1 MDNFDEL
8 PVGGRSKVDWG
19 DEVPVS
25 GGSSK
30 VDWGEEVPVSAGSS
44 KVDEVPA
51 EVTSKDPTGA
61 FIHLYSYSLTYSL
74 TYFILTR

>member
-30 VDWGEEVPVSAGSS
+30 VDSI
-44 KVDEVPA
+44 DEVPA
-51 EVTSKDPTGA
+51 EVISKDPTGA
-61 FIHLYSYSLTYSL
+61 FIHLFSYSLTYSL